1 MSKFLTA
8 VAAVVV
14 LALAGC
20 SNKKSEVATES
31 HNAPV
36 KVQPKDNT
44 PPPGFVAAFN
54 GKDLTGW
61 KGLLDPR
68 KKLDN
73 PFNRAKLTPDEL
85 AAAQKEADDNMR
97 AHWSVQDGTLVFD
110 GKGRN
115 LCTARDYGD

>member
-1 MSKFLTA
+1 MTHTIDAWVDPTTVTSDPNSHTIISKTDN
-8 VAAVVV
+8 
-14 LALAGC
+14 AL
-20 SNKKSEVATES
+20 
-31 HNAPV
+31 V

-44 PPPGFVAAFN
+44 PPPGFVAAFD

-61 KGLLDPR
+61 KGLLKP
-68 KKLDN
+68 KLDN

-110 GKGRN
+110 GHGRN
-115 LCTARDYGD
+115 LCTAKDYARR